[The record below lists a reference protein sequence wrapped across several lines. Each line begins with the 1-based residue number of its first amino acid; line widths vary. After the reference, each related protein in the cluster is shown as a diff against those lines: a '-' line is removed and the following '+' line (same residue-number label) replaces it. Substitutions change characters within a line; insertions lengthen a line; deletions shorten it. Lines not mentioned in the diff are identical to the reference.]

1 MTVAEDF
8 LAFRGSY
15 NIGQIQMSDIG
26 VRYRAFTTRLN
37 KDFWNTD
44 SDTAHSLYVG
54 SYGRDTAAK
63 GISDLDIGFRLPGS
77 VFTKYNAYSS
87 NGKSALLQA
96 VKASIQKTYST
107 SKIGGDGQVV
117 VVSFKDGI
125 TFEIL
130 PYFDTNNS
138 GTWLYPDSKGG
149 GSWKTCKP
157 REEIAALSARNIF
170 ANGNLKALCRMMR
183 VWRDNCNAPMSGAL
197 IDALAYQFILTWE
210 HRKNL
215 LATMTI

>member
-96 VKASIQKTYST
+96 VKASIQKPTLQA
-107 SKIGGDGQVV
+107 K
-117 VVSFKDGI
+117 
-125 TFEIL
+125 L
-130 PYFDTNNS
+130 
-138 GTWLYPDSKGG
+138 
-149 GSWKTCKP
+149 
-157 REEIAALSARNIF
+157 AATVRS
-170 ANGNLKALCRMMR
+170 
-183 VWRDNCNAPMSGAL
+183 S
-197 IDALAYQFILTWE
+197 
-210 HRKNL
+210 
-215 LATMTI
+215 